1 MSISDL
7 YDITFSVQSTTA
19 TPDSYGTQ
27 TEGWSN
33 VAGLSEVKGHMRRLS
48 ANEIIQNEKR
58 GYNSTHRF
66 YCNYT
71 SSITAGMRIVY
82 SGSNYKIVAPPDNP
96 HEQNEFL
103 QIDTLKSQ

>member
-7 YDITFSVQSTTA
+7 YDITFAVQVMAA
-19 TPDSYGTQ
+19 TPDQYGTQ
-27 TEGWSN
+27 TEAWNN

-48 ANEIIQNEKR
+48 ANEIIQNDKR

-71 SSITAGMRIVY
+71 ASITAGMRIVY
-82 SGSNYKIVAPPDNP
+82 NGENYKIVAPPDNP
-96 HEQNEFL
+96 H
-103 QIDTLKSQ
+103 